1 MRCPFEKKKKASEA
15 DLACVLQA
23 LGDPVR
29 LSIVRQLARQG
40 EIPCGGFGIDMPKS
54 TLSHHFRVLRDAG
67 ILGSRSEG
75 TTIRNFLR
83 RDEMEHRFPGILSGV
98 LRNL

>member
-1 MRCPFEKKKKASEA
+1 MKRPTTKEKAAER
-15 DLACVLQA
+15 DLARILHA

-29 LSIVRQLARQG
+29 LDIVRQLARQG
-40 EIPCGGFGIDMPKS
+40 EIPCCGFGVEMPKS
-54 TLSHHFRVLRDAG
+54 SLSHHFRVLREAG

-75 TTIRNFLR
+75 TSLLNFLLR
-83 RDEMEHRFPGILSGV
+83 EELEQRFPGLLAGV